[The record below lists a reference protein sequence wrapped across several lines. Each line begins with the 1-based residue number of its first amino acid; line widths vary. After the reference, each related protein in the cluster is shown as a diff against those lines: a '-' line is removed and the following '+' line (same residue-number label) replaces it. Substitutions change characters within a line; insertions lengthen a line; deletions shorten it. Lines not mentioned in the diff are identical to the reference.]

1 MKLKKILVILL
12 SLIVVVIVSTLLHY
26 QNMNY
31 ISENWNIDFP
41 SENTIVYQVKPSPSF
56 TNDGIYYEVQ
66 EVKNKKLPLNTHKT
80 QVCHKYIFNGTLLNR
95 QQKEQTKI
103 QNTVSCRLWVFK
115 KLPITLS
122 NKKNNEIEEE
132 FNKYIIEAKV
142 SEKQLPD
149 FTQDYK
155 YYKKSD
161 VGRSLIVVAQDQL
174 LYIVSYNL

>member
-1 MKLKKILVILL
+1 MKLKKILIILMT
-12 SLIVVVIVSTLLHY
+12 LIVVVVVFTLLHY
-26 QNMNY
+26 KSMNY

-66 EVKNKKLPLNTHKT
+66 ESK
-80 QVCHKYIFNGTLLNR
+80 
-95 QQKEQTKI
+95 
-103 QNTVSCRLWVFK
+103 SK

-142 SEKQLPD
+142 SQKQLPD

-155 YYKKSD
+155 YYKKND
-161 VGRSLIVVAQDQL
+161 VGRSLIVVAQRHK

>member
-1 MKLKKILVILL
+1 MKLKKVLIILL

-26 QNMNY
+26 KSMNY

-66 EVKNKKLPLNTHKT
+66 ESK
-80 QVCHKYIFNGTLLNR
+80 
-95 QQKEQTKI
+95 
-103 QNTVSCRLWVFK
+103 SK

-155 YYKKSD
+155 YYKKND
-161 VGRSLIVVAQDQL
+161 VGRSLIVVAQRHK

>member
-1 MKLKKILVILL
+1 MKLKKVLIILIT
-12 SLIVVVIVSTLLHY
+12 LIVVVVVFTLLHY
-26 QNMNY
+26 KSMNY

-66 EVKNKKLPLNTHKT
+66 ESK
-80 QVCHKYIFNGTLLNR
+80 
-95 QQKEQTKI
+95 
-103 QNTVSCRLWVFK
+103 SK

-122 NKKNNEIEEE
+122 NKKNNKIEEE
-132 FNKYIIEAKV
+132 FHKYNIEAKV
-142 SEKQLPD
+142 SQKQLPD

-161 VGRSLIVVAQDQL
+161 VGRSLIVVAQRHK

>member
-1 MKLKKILVILL
+1 MV
-12 SLIVVVIVSTLLHY
+12 VSTLLY
-26 QNMNY
+26 YKNMNY

-66 EVKNKKLPLNTHKT
+66 EVKNKN
-80 QVCHKYIFNGTLLNR
+80 F
-95 QQKEQTKI
+95 
-103 QNTVSCRLWVFK
+103 
-115 KLPITLS
+115 PITLT

-142 SEKQLPD
+142 SQKQLPD

-161 VGRSLIVVAQDQL
+161 VGRSLIVVAQRHK

>member
-1 MKLKKILVILL
+1 MKLKKV
-12 SLIVVVIVSTLLHY
+12 LIFLITLIIVVIVSTLLHY

-41 SENTIVYQVKPSPSF
+41 SENKTVYQVKPSPSF

-66 EVKNKKLPLNTHKT
+66 KVKN
-80 QVCHKYIFNGTLLNR
+80 
-95 QQKEQTKI
+95 
-103 QNTVSCRLWVFK
+103 K

-142 SEKQLPD
+142 SQKQLPD

-161 VGRSLIVVAQDQL
+161 VGKSLIVVAQRHK

>member
-1 MKLKKILVILL
+1 MKLKKILVILIT
-12 SLIVVVIVSTLLHY
+12 LIVVVVVSTLLY
-26 QNMNY
+26 YKNMNY
-31 ISENWNIDFP
+31 ISENWNIDFS

-66 EVKNKKLPLNTHKT
+66 ESK
-80 QVCHKYIFNGTLLNR
+80 
-95 QQKEQTKI
+95 
-103 QNTVSCRLWVFK
+103 SK

-142 SEKQLPD
+142 SEKQSPD

-161 VGRSLIVVAQDQL
+161 VGRSLIVVAQDHK

>member
-1 MKLKKILVILL
+1 
-12 SLIVVVIVSTLLHY
+12 
-26 QNMNY
+26 MNY

-56 TNDGIYYEVQ
+56 INDGIYYEVQ
-66 EVKNKKLPLNTHKT
+66 EVKNKN
-80 QVCHKYIFNGTLLNR
+80 
-95 QQKEQTKI
+95 
-103 QNTVSCRLWVFK
+103 
-115 KLPITLS
+115 LPITLN
-122 NKKNNEIEEE
+122 NKKNNEIEEK

-161 VGRSLIVVAQDQL
+161 VGRSLIVVAQDHK

>member
-1 MKLKKILVILL
+1 MMNLKKGLIILIT
-12 SLIVVVIVSTLLHY
+12 LIIVVIVSTLLHY
-26 QNMNY
+26 KNMNY

-56 TNDGIYYEVQ
+56 TNDGKYYEVQ
-66 EVKNKKLPLNTHKT
+66 EVKNKN
-80 QVCHKYIFNGTLLNR
+80 
-95 QQKEQTKI
+95 
-103 QNTVSCRLWVFK
+103 
-115 KLPITLS
+115 LPITLN
-122 NKKNNEIEEE
+122 NKKNDKIEE

-142 SEKQLPD
+142 SQKQLPD

-161 VGRSLIVVAQDQL
+161 VGRSLIVVAQRHK

>member
-1 MKLKKILVILL
+1 MKLKKVLIILIT
-12 SLIVVVIVSTLLHY
+12 LIVVVVVSTLLHY
-26 QNMNY
+26 KSMNY
-31 ISENWNIDFP
+31 ISENCNIDFP

-66 EVKNKKLPLNTHKT
+66 ESK
-80 QVCHKYIFNGTLLNR
+80 
-95 QQKEQTKI
+95 
-103 QNTVSCRLWVFK
+103 SK

-155 YYKKSD
+155 YYKKND
-161 VGRSLIVVAQDQL
+161 VGRSLIVVAQRHK

>member
-1 MKLKKILVILL
+1 MERNEMMKLKKILIILMT
-12 SLIVVVIVSTLLHY
+12 LIVVVVVSTLLY
-26 QNMNY
+26 YKNMNY
-31 ISENWNIDFP
+31 ISENWDIDFP

-66 EVKNKKLPLNTHKT
+66 EAK
-80 QVCHKYIFNGTLLNR
+80 
-95 QQKEQTKI
+95 
-103 QNTVSCRLWVFK
+103 SK

-142 SEKQLPD
+142 SQKQLPD

-161 VGRSLIVVAQDQL
+161 VGRSLIVVVQRHK

>member
-1 MKLKKILVILL
+1 MKLKKVLIILIT
-12 SLIVVVIVSTLLHY
+12 LIIIVIVSTLLHY
-26 QNMNY
+26 KNMNY
-31 ISENWNIDFP
+31 ISENRNIDFP

-66 EVKNKKLPLNTHKT
+66 EVKNKN
-80 QVCHKYIFNGTLLNR
+80 
-95 QQKEQTKI
+95 
-103 QNTVSCRLWVFK
+103 
-115 KLPITLS
+115 LPITLN
-122 NKKNNEIEEE
+122 NKKNDKIEE

-142 SEKQLPD
+142 SQKQLPD

-174 LYIVSYNL
+174 LYIASYNL

>member
-1 MKLKKILVILL
+1 MKLKKILIILMT
-12 SLIVVVIVSTLLHY
+12 LIVVVVVSTLLY
-26 QNMNY
+26 YKNMNY
-31 ISENWNIDFP
+31 ISENWDIDFP

-66 EVKNKKLPLNTHKT
+66 EAK
-80 QVCHKYIFNGTLLNR
+80 
-95 QQKEQTKI
+95 
-103 QNTVSCRLWVFK
+103 SK

-142 SEKQLPD
+142 SQKQLPD

-161 VGRSLIVVAQDQL
+161 VGRSLIVVAQRHK

>member
-1 MKLKKILVILL
+1 MKLKKILVILIA
-12 SLIVVVIVSTLLHY
+12 LIVVVVVSTLLY
-26 QNMNY
+26 YKNMNY

-66 EVKNKKLPLNTHKT
+66 EVKNKN
-80 QVCHKYIFNGTLLNR
+80 
-95 QQKEQTKI
+95 
-103 QNTVSCRLWVFK
+103 
-115 KLPITLS
+115 LPITLN
-122 NKKNNEIEEE
+122 NKKNDKIEE

-142 SEKQLPD
+142 SQKQLPD

-161 VGRSLIVVAQDQL
+161 VGRSLIVVAQRHK

>member
-1 MKLKKILVILL
+1 MKLKKILVILIT
-12 SLIVVVIVSTLLHY
+12 LIVVVVVVSTLLHY
-26 QNMNY
+26 KSMNY

-66 EVKNKKLPLNTHKT
+66 EVKNKN
-80 QVCHKYIFNGTLLNR
+80 F
-95 QQKEQTKI
+95 
-103 QNTVSCRLWVFK
+103 
-115 KLPITLS
+115 PITLT

-142 SEKQLPD
+142 SQKQLPD

-161 VGRSLIVVAQDQL
+161 VGRSLIVVAQRHK

>member
-66 EVKNKKLPLNTHKT
+66 EVKNKKLP
-80 QVCHKYIFNGTLLNR
+80 
-95 QQKEQTKI
+95 
-103 QNTVSCRLWVFK
+103 
-115 KLPITLS
+115 ITLS

-142 SEKQLPD
+142 SQKQLPD
-149 FTQDYK
+149 FTQDSK

-161 VGRSLIVVAQDQL
+161 AGRSLIVVAQDQL
-174 LYIVSYNL
+174 LYIASYNL

>member
-1 MKLKKILVILL
+1 
-12 SLIVVVIVSTLLHY
+12 
-26 QNMNY
+26 MNY

-41 SENTIVYQVKPSPSF
+41 SENTIVYQVKPSSSF

-66 EVKNKKLPLNTHKT
+66 EVKNKN
-80 QVCHKYIFNGTLLNR
+80 
-95 QQKEQTKI
+95 
-103 QNTVSCRLWVFK
+103 
-115 KLPITLS
+115 LPITLN

-142 SEKQLPD
+142 SQKQLPD

-161 VGRSLIVVAQDQL
+161 VGRSLIVVAQDHK
-174 LYIVSYNL
+174 LYIASYNL

>member
-1 MKLKKILVILL
+1 MMKLKKILIILMT
-12 SLIVVVIVSTLLHY
+12 LIVVVVVSTLLHY

-31 ISENWNIDFP
+31 ISENWNIDFS

-66 EVKNKKLPLNTHKT
+66 ESK
-80 QVCHKYIFNGTLLNR
+80 
-95 QQKEQTKI
+95 
-103 QNTVSCRLWVFK
+103 SK

-122 NKKNNEIEEE
+122 NKNNNEIEE

-142 SEKQLPD
+142 SQKQLPD

-161 VGRSLIVVAQDQL
+161 VGRSLIVVAQDHK

>member
-1 MKLKKILVILL
+1 MMNLKKGLIILIT
-12 SLIVVVIVSTLLHY
+12 LIIVVIVSTLLHY
-26 QNMNY
+26 KNMNY

-66 EVKNKKLPLNTHKT
+66 EVKNKN
-80 QVCHKYIFNGTLLNR
+80 
-95 QQKEQTKI
+95 
-103 QNTVSCRLWVFK
+103 
-115 KLPITLS
+115 LPITLT
-122 NKKNNEIEEE
+122 NKKNNETEEE
-132 FNKYIIEAKV
+132 FDKYITEAKV
-142 SEKQLPD
+142 SQKQLPD

-161 VGRSLIVVAQDQL
+161 VGRSLIVVAQRHK

>member
-1 MKLKKILVILL
+1 MMNLKKGLIILIT
-12 SLIVVVIVSTLLHY
+12 LIIVVIVSTLLHY
-26 QNMNY
+26 KNMNY

-66 EVKNKKLPLNTHKT
+66 EVKNKN
-80 QVCHKYIFNGTLLNR
+80 
-95 QQKEQTKI
+95 
-103 QNTVSCRLWVFK
+103 
-115 KLPITLS
+115 LPITLN
-122 NKKNNEIEEE
+122 NKKNDKIEE

-142 SEKQLPD
+142 SQKQLPD

>member
-1 MKLKKILVILL
+1 MKLKKV
-12 SLIVVVIVSTLLHY
+12 LIFFITLIIVVIVSTLLHY

-31 ISENWNIDFP
+31 ISENQNIDFP
-41 SENTIVYQVKPSPSF
+41 SENKTVYQVKPSPSF

-66 EVKNKKLPLNTHKT
+66 EVKN
-80 QVCHKYIFNGTLLNR
+80 
-95 QQKEQTKI
+95 
-103 QNTVSCRLWVFK
+103 K

-142 SEKQLPD
+142 SQKQLPD

-161 VGRSLIVVAQDQL
+161 VERSLIVVAQRHK
-174 LYIVSYNL
+174 LYIASYNL

>member
-1 MKLKKILVILL
+1 MKLKKVLIILIT
-12 SLIVVVIVSTLLHY
+12 LIVVVVVSTLLHY
-26 QNMNY
+26 KSMNY

-41 SENTIVYQVKPSPSF
+41 SENTIVYQVKLSPSF

-66 EVKNKKLPLNTHKT
+66 ESK
-80 QVCHKYIFNGTLLNR
+80 
-95 QQKEQTKI
+95 
-103 QNTVSCRLWVFK
+103 SK

-155 YYKKSD
+155 YYKKND
-161 VGRSLIVVAQDQL
+161 VGRSLIVVAQRHK

>member
-1 MKLKKILVILL
+1 MMKLKKILIILMT
-12 SLIVVVIVSTLLHY
+12 LIVVVVVFTLLY
-26 QNMNY
+26 YKNMNY

-66 EVKNKKLPLNTHKT
+66 EVKNKN
-80 QVCHKYIFNGTLLNR
+80 
-95 QQKEQTKI
+95 
-103 QNTVSCRLWVFK
+103 
-115 KLPITLS
+115 LPITLN
-122 NKKNNEIEEE
+122 NKKNNEIEEK

-142 SEKQLPD
+142 SQKQLTD

-161 VGRSLIVVAQDQL
+161 VGRSLIVVAQDHK

>member
-1 MKLKKILVILL
+1 MMKLKKILIILIT
-12 SLIVVVIVSTLLHY
+12 LIIVMIVSTLLHY
-26 QNMNY
+26 KSMNY

-66 EVKNKKLPLNTHKT
+66 ESK
-80 QVCHKYIFNGTLLNR
+80 
-95 QQKEQTKI
+95 
-103 QNTVSCRLWVFK
+103 SK

-161 VGRSLIVVAQDQL
+161 VGRSLIVVAQRHK

>member
-1 MKLKKILVILL
+1 
-12 SLIVVVIVSTLLHY
+12 
-26 QNMNY
+26 MNY

-66 EVKNKKLPLNTHKT
+66 EVKNKN
-80 QVCHKYIFNGTLLNR
+80 
-95 QQKEQTKI
+95 
-103 QNTVSCRLWVFK
+103 
-115 KLPITLS
+115 LPITLN

-142 SEKQLPD
+142 SQKQLPD

-161 VGRSLIVVAQDQL
+161 VGRSLIVVAQDHK
-174 LYIVSYNL
+174 LYIASYNL

>member
-1 MKLKKILVILL
+1 MKSKKIFIVLMT
-12 SLIVVVIVSTLLHY
+12 LIVVVIVSTFLHY
-26 QNMNY
+26 KNMNY

-66 EVKNKKLPLNTHKT
+66 EVKNK
-80 QVCHKYIFNGTLLNR
+80 
-95 QQKEQTKI
+95 
-103 QNTVSCRLWVFK
+103 S
-115 KLPITLS
+115 LPITLN

-132 FNKYIIEAKV
+132 FNKYIKEAKV
-142 SEKQLPD
+142 SQKQLPD

-161 VGRSLIVVAQDQL
+161 VGRSLIVVAQRHK

>member
-1 MKLKKILVILL
+1 MMNLKKGLIILIT
-12 SLIVVVIVSTLLHY
+12 LIIVVIVSTLLHY
-26 QNMNY
+26 KNMNY

-41 SENTIVYQVKPSPSF
+41 SENTIVYQVKPSHSF

-66 EVKNKKLPLNTHKT
+66 EVKNKN
-80 QVCHKYIFNGTLLNR
+80 
-95 QQKEQTKI
+95 
-103 QNTVSCRLWVFK
+103 
-115 KLPITLS
+115 LPITLN
-122 NKKNNEIEEE
+122 NKKNDKIEE

-142 SEKQLPD
+142 SQKQLPD

-174 LYIVSYNL
+174 LYIASYNL

>member
-1 MKLKKILVILL
+1 MKLKKILVILIT
-12 SLIVVVIVSTLLHY
+12 LIVVVVVSTLLHY
-26 QNMNY
+26 KSMNY

-66 EVKNKKLPLNTHKT
+66 ESK
-80 QVCHKYIFNGTLLNR
+80 
-95 QQKEQTKI
+95 
-103 QNTVSCRLWVFK
+103 SK

-155 YYKKSD
+155 YYKKNG
-161 VGRSLIVVAQDQL
+161 VGRSLIVVAQRHK

>member
-1 MKLKKILVILL
+1 MKLKKILIIFMT
-12 SLIVVVIVSTLLHY
+12 LIVVVVVSTLLY
-26 QNMNY
+26 YKNMNY

-66 EVKNKKLPLNTHKT
+66 ESK
-80 QVCHKYIFNGTLLNR
+80 
-95 QQKEQTKI
+95 
-103 QNTVSCRLWVFK
+103 SK

-155 YYKKSD
+155 YYKKND
-161 VGRSLIVVAQDQL
+161 VGRSLIVVAQRHK

>member
-1 MKLKKILVILL
+1 MKLKKVLIILIT
-12 SLIVVVIVSTLLHY
+12 LIVVVVVFTLLHY
-26 QNMNY
+26 KSMNY

-66 EVKNKKLPLNTHKT
+66 ESK
-80 QVCHKYIFNGTLLNR
+80 
-95 QQKEQTKI
+95 
-103 QNTVSCRLWVFK
+103 SK

-122 NKKNNEIEEE
+122 NKKNNEIAEE

-155 YYKKSD
+155 YYKKND
-161 VGRSLIVVAQDQL
+161 VGRSLIVVAQRHK

>member
-1 MKLKKILVILL
+1 MKLKKILIILMT
-12 SLIVVVIVSTLLHY
+12 LIVVVIVSTLLHY
-26 QNMNY
+26 KSMNY

-66 EVKNKKLPLNTHKT
+66 ESK
-80 QVCHKYIFNGTLLNR
+80 
-95 QQKEQTKI
+95 
-103 QNTVSCRLWVFK
+103 SK

-142 SEKQLPD
+142 SEKQLLD

-155 YYKKSD
+155 YYKKND
-161 VGRSLIVVAQDQL
+161 VGRSLIVVAQRHK

>member
-1 MKLKKILVILL
+1 MKLKKVLIILIT
-12 SLIVVVIVSTLLHY
+12 LIVVVVVFTLLHY
-26 QNMNY
+26 KSMNY

-66 EVKNKKLPLNTHKT
+66 ESK
-80 QVCHKYIFNGTLLNR
+80 
-95 QQKEQTKI
+95 
-103 QNTVSCRLWVFK
+103 SK

-132 FNKYIIEAKV
+132 FHKYTIEAKV
-142 SEKQLPD
+142 SQKQLPD

-161 VGRSLIVVAQDQL
+161 VGRSLIVVVQDHK

>member
-1 MKLKKILVILL
+1 MMKLKKVLIILIT
-12 SLIVVVIVSTLLHY
+12 LIVVVVVSTLLHY
-26 QNMNY
+26 KSMNY

-66 EVKNKKLPLNTHKT
+66 ESK
-80 QVCHKYIFNGTLLNR
+80 
-95 QQKEQTKI
+95 
-103 QNTVSCRLWVFK
+103 SK

-155 YYKKSD
+155 YYKKND
-161 VGRSLIVVAQDQL
+161 VGRSLIVVAQRHK

>member
-1 MKLKKILVILL
+1 MDLFYRMEWPCHSVI
-12 SLIVVVIVSTLLHY
+12 
-26 QNMNY
+26 
-31 ISENWNIDFP
+31 
-41 SENTIVYQVKPSPSF
+41 
-56 TNDGIYYEVQ
+56 
-66 EVKNKKLPLNTHKT
+66 
-80 QVCHKYIFNGTLLNR
+80 
-95 QQKEQTKI
+95 
-103 QNTVSCRLWVFK
+103 
-115 KLPITLS
+115 
-122 NKKNNEIEEE
+122 